1 MRLGHIITL
10 LPLCLTACI
19 PFSNSEGDAQAEANN
34 IGPCIEALESIAG
47 DFDGDG
53 TSDQATLYHIPEQ
66 TIPGDSLNLEQHID
80 ESYYIAFDKESI
92 ARKTSSH
99 KLSNL
104 TLLGDINDD
113 GKDELGVLTQGSQSY
128 NAWGNYSALSNRG
141 TEWQSIASTTLNVSL
156 LESFGTTVD
165 IPTLITIDSTRRG
178 YIAVKHF
185 TILDGESCEMTT
197 ETLRII

>member
-1 MRLGHIITL
+1 MRLTQIFRL
-10 LPLCLTACI
+10 LPLCLTACL
-19 PFSNSEGDAQAEANN
+19 PLSSDSEAQTEANDF
-34 IGPCIEALESIAG
+34 GPCIEALESIAG

-53 TSDQATLYHIPEQ
+53 TSDQATLYHIPAQ
-66 TIPGDSLNLEQHID
+66 TIPGDSLNLEQHIA

-104 TLLGDINDD
+104 TLLGDINGD
-113 GKDELGVLTQGSQSY
+113 GKDEFGVLTQGSQSD
-128 NAWGNYSALSNRG
+128 NAWGNYSALSNKD
-141 TEWQSIASTTLNVSL
+141 TEWQTIASTTLNVSL
-156 LESFGTTVD
+156 LESFGTDVN
-165 IPTLITIDSTRRG
+165 IAELITRDSTRQG
-178 YIAVKHF
+178 YIRVKHF

>member
-1 MRLGHIITL
+1 MRLTQIFRL
-10 LPLCLTACI
+10 LPLCLTACL
-19 PFSNSEGDAQAEANN
+19 PFSNSEGDAQAEANDF
-34 IGPCIEALESIAG
+34 GPQVEALESIAG

-92 ARKTSSH
+92 TRKTSSH

-113 GKDELGVLTQGSQSY
+113 GKDEFGVLTQGSQSD
-128 NAWGNYSALSNRG
+128 NAWGNYSALSNKD
-141 TEWQSIASTTLNVSL
+141 TEWQTIASTTLNVSL
-156 LESFGTTVD
+156 LESFGTDVN
-165 IPTLITIDSTRRG
+165 IAELITRDSTRQG
-178 YIAVKHF
+178 YIRVKHF
-185 TILDGESCEMTT
+185 TILDGESCETTT
-197 ETLRII
+197 ETLRVI